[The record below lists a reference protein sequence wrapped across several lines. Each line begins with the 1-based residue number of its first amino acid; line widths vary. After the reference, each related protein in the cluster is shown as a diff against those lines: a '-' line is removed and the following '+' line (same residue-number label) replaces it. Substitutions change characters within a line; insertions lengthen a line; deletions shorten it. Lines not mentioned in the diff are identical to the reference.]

1 MAHYFDDPAVLV
13 FDHRKDFR
21 INVEHIISENKERFP
36 HPYCDLD
43 EYALVALLEG
53 VIKNA
58 RQRVRR
64 NYKTAVPNFYR
75 GKVQLML
82 PLCISNPSKADLAL
96 VIEDHNSF
104 YRAATCLM
112 LDWAYSNA
120 RLLAKPDKEWLQ
132 P

>member
-1 MAHYFDDPAVLV
+1 M
-13 FDHRKDFR
+13 
-21 INVEHIISENKERFP
+21 
-36 HPYCDLD
+36 
-43 EYALVALLEG
+43 
-53 VIKNA
+53 
-58 RQRVRR
+58 
-64 NYKTAVPNFYR
+64 
-75 GKVQLML
+75 
-82 PLCISNPSKADLAL
+82 AL